1 MPFQAVVVLREA
13 VLPFGEPS
21 ALFRVVRR
29 TRLVRVGL
37 GLVLGAL
44 LVAAVIVAR
53 SRDARPDAVLPA
65 GTTGMLVLDLSAS
78 AGVHPEIAELL
89 RRVASANEPTGVV
102 VFSDVAYELVPP
114 GTPGRELEPMIRYF
128 LPRGEEGGDP
138 WSSSFSAG
146 TRLSGGV
153 EAAQAAL
160 ERDGVERGS
169 ILVASDLE
177 VFADDI
183 ARLRNVLLELRR
195 DGVELRIMPLAARA
209 EQRRLFERIVGSGNF
224 VEPAAYEAG
233 SPGRGTFSLA
243 EEATPWS
250 FLALAALLS
259 LLLAANERYC
269 GRLRL
274 PATGRPQ

>member
-1 MPFQAVVVLREA
+1 MVLALRERA
-13 VLPFGEPS
+13 LPVSEPA
-21 ALFRVVRR
+21 ALTRAVRR
-29 TRLVRVGL
+29 TRLLRAVL
-37 GLVLGAL
+37 GLALAASLLAALVL
-44 LVAAVIVAR
+44 AR
-53 SRDARPDAVLPA
+53 SRDARPDALLPA

-89 RRVASANEPTGVV
+89 RRVAAANEPTGVV

-114 GTPGRELEPMIRYF
+114 GTPGRSLDPMIRYF
-128 LPRGEEGGDP
+128 LPRAAGARDP

-146 TRLSGGV
+146 TRLSAGV

-177 VFADDI
+177 VFADDLD
-183 ARLRNVLLELRR
+183 RLRNVLLTLRR

-209 EQRRLFERIVGSGNF
+209 EQRRLFERVVGAENF
-224 VEPAAYEAG
+224 VEPAAYQAG
-233 SPGRGTFSLA
+233 TPARSTLGAA

-250 FLALAALLS
+250 FLALVVLLA

-274 PATGRPQ
+274 PPAAAA

>member
-1 MPFQAVVVLREA
+1 
-13 VLPFGEPS
+13 
-21 ALFRVVRR
+21 
-29 TRLVRVGL
+29 
-37 GLVLGAL
+37 
-44 LVAAVIVAR
+44 
-53 SRDARPDAVLPA
+53 
-65 GTTGMLVLDLSAS
+65 MLVLDLSAS

-89 RRVASANEPTGVV
+89 RRVAAANEPTGVV

-114 GTPGRELEPMIRYF
+114 GTPGRALEPMIRYF
-128 LPRGEEGGDP
+128 LPRQEGGSDP

-153 EAAQAAL
+153 EAARAAL
-160 ERDGVERGS
+160 ERDGVEHGS

-177 VFADDI
+177 VFADDL

-209 EQRRLFERIVGSGNF
+209 EQRRLFERIVGPGNL
-224 VEPAAYEAG
+224 VEPAAYVAG
-233 SPGRGTFSLA
+233 SPGRGALRLG
-243 EEATPWS
+243 EDATPWS
-250 FLALAALLS
+250 FLALAALLA

-274 PATGRPQ
+274 PATGRAQ